1 MKTGIVKKCGILIL
15 GLLVLTGCATTKQ
28 PPSGQISKMALSQ
41 AAVEKASSAGA
52 YEYAPLELKAAR
64 DKIELAK
71 TATQS
76 KDYETAERLLEEAT
90 VDAELAEAKS
100 KTVKSQ
106 KVVDELKMSIDML
119 REEIQRKI
127 RQ

>member
-1 MKTGIVKKCGILIL
+1 MKTGMLIKCSILIL

-28 PPSGQISKMALSQ
+28 PPTGKMALSQ

-52 YEYAPLELKAAR
+52 YEYAPLELKTAR

-71 TATQS
+71 AATQS

-119 REEIQRKI
+119 REEIQRKLP
-127 RQ
+127 